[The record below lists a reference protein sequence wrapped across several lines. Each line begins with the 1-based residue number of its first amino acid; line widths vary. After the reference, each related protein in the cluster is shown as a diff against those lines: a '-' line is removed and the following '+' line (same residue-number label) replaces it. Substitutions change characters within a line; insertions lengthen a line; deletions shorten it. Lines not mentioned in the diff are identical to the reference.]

1 VSCLRVFSVFIAT
14 CPMFLLQCSSS
25 TRGTPGADSG
35 SPDAG
40 SDSGHSS
47 SGDSG
52 AHDSGHPSH
61 DGSQD
66 SGHDATEDTG
76 HDTGS
81 GDTGGPMA
89 DSGSGDTSTPHDA
102 GTDSVAP
109 ADGGKV
115 TLTGAVA
122 KGPFIEGTS
131 VSVSPVDSS
140 GNTTGTTFSTMTSD
154 NAGDFSVVL
163 SYTGPVQLSAN
174 GYYYNEIEGAL
185 SGSTLTLNGM
195 ASITASGSQN
205 AYINL
210 VTELT
215 FGRIKTL
222 MGGGASIATAVTQAD
237 TELYAAFDVGGATF
251 SPGADGTQLNLLG
264 GNNLPSAYLF
274 AASSVV
280 EQAAQSSNISGGTDA
295 KVQSLINQLSIDFSS
310 AGTLTSADAA
320 TIATGRVCVEPDSVM
335 ASLGAR
341 FTSIAS
347 TAVVPNINLA
357 LDSDGDNVPNATDTC
372 VLLPNVDQ
380 SKIPNGICNYEFT
393 TPPTFTSAGGQC
405 IFGGGGGFGGVSGTI
420 IIADF
425 DTANGNDMLTPAC
438 TDLYLSLNDGTGT
451 FGTPTALTFPS
462 LLGVTLSMTNQL
474 NVQLLQAADMN
485 HDGKPDLL
493 VEYYT
498 SDEGVNNAVQIV
510 YLPGDGTGHFGS
522 PVTVYAPAACVA
534 KAGACTINAQCC
546 SNVCNTVAGLCGGG
560 GAGSGTP
567 GYEDIAVADLNGDSI
582 PDIAGI
588 SSTGSTSSVAVILS
602 GAGTWAPPVPVSL
615 PSGVSVTAMVAA
627 DFRSNGDVD
636 LAVATNGNGI
646 YFLPGNGTGVYTA
659 PTTAW
664 TGLGTAVQ
672 SLLVLD
678 IDVDTHPD
686 LVATTGA
693 MNGIL
698 QIQWGDGTLAPTVTP
713 YTVNMTPAANAC
725 VGSSTNSCIGA
736 CAIPVAFGDATGD
749 GKPDLVPGALQAVA
763 VNNGDRTFAQAVLI
777 WQAGNQNASTSQNA
791 NPLVD
796 MNGDGN
802 ADLVLANGGVGG
814 VPGIVLLNQANHFSW

>member
-1 VSCLRVFSVFIAT
+1 MRVTCLRVFSVFIAT
-14 CPMFLLQCSSS
+14 CPIVLLQCSSS
-25 TRGTPGADSG
+25 TGGTPGADSG

-61 DGSQD
+61 DGSLD
-66 SGHDATEDTG
+66 SGHDATQATG

-81 GDTGGPMA
+81 GDTGSPMA
-89 DSGSGDTSTPHDA
+89 DSGSGDANTPHDA
-102 GTDSVAP
+102 QTDAETP
-109 ADGGKV
+109 DAKADGGKV

-122 KGPFIEGTS
+122 KGPFIEGTT
-131 VSVSPVDSS
+131 VTVSPVDSS
-140 GNTTGTTFSTMTSD
+140 GNTTGAAFSTMTSD

-222 MGGGASIATAVTQAD
+222 MGTSSTVSTAVTQAD
-237 TELYAAFDVGGATF
+237 TELYTAFDVGGATF
-251 SPGADGTQLNLLG
+251 NPGADGTQLNLLG
-264 GNNLPSAYLF
+264 GNNVPSAYLF

-280 EQAAQSSNISGGTDA
+280 AEAAQLSNISGGTDA
-295 KVQSLINQLSIDFSS
+295 KVQSLINQLSIDFAS
-310 AGTLTSADAA
+310 AGTLTSADTA
-320 TIATGRVCVEPDSVM
+320 TLGTGRACVEPDSVM
-335 ASLGAR
+335 ASLAAR
-341 FTSIAS
+341 FTSIAA

-380 SKIPNGICNYEFT
+380 STIPNGICNYEFT
-393 TPPTFTSAGGQC
+393 TPPNFTSAGGEC
-405 IFGGGGGFGGVSGTI
+405 IGGFGGFGGGGGVPSV

-425 DTANGNDMLTPAC
+425 DTSNGNDMLTPSC
-438 TDLYLSLNDGTGT
+438 TDAYLSLNDGTGA
-451 FGTPTALTFPS
+451 FGTPAALDFPS
-462 LLGVTLSMTNQL
+462 LLGVTISMTNQL

-485 HDGKPDLL
+485 HDGKLDL
-493 VEYYT
+493 VVAYYT
-498 SDEGVNNAVQIV
+498 SDEGMNNPAQIV
-510 YLPGDGTGHFGS
+510 YLPGDGAGHFGS
-522 PVTVYAPAACVA
+522 PVIVYSPAACVA
-534 KAGACTINAQCC
+534 GGGTCTINSQCC
-546 SNVCNTVAGLCGGG
+546 SDACNTLNQKCMGGG
-560 GAGSGTP
+560 GGTGTP
-567 GYEDIAVADLNGDSI
+567 GYADIAVADLNGDSI

-588 SSTGSTSSVAVILS
+588 SSSSGTSSVTVFLS
-602 GAGTWAPPVPVSL
+602 GAGAWAPPVSVSL

-636 LAVATNGNGI
+636 LAVSTNGNGI

-664 TGLGTAVQ
+664 MGLGTAVL

-678 IDVDTHPD
+678 VDVDTHPD
-686 LVATTGA
+686 LVATTYGTSSS
-693 MNGIL
+693 L
-698 QIQWGDGTLAPTVTP
+698 QIQWGDGTLAPTP
-713 YTVNMTPAANAC
+713 RTPA
-725 VGSSTNSCIGA
+725 
-736 CAIPVAFGDATGD
+736 PAT
-749 GKPDLVPGALQAVA
+749 PRA
-763 VNNGDRTFAQAVLI
+763 R
-777 WQAGNQNASTSQNA
+777 
-791 NPLVD
+791 
-796 MNGDGN
+796 
-802 ADLVLANGGVGG
+802 VGG
-814 VPGIVLLNQANHFSW
+814 RA